1 MGQTSSASNVV
12 SASPPQSV
20 AQNIPTVAP
29 VPVAPILTPP
39 PSLSAPVTSASP
51 AESPTT
57 TAPAVPT
64 PAAVATLSPATAA
77 MAIATPSPASHT
89 AMAGT
94 EPSAEASVVSP
105 FAIGSHVRVQLKLEI
120 HEHVFRVMQEGH
132 GGWMDDM
139 AEVKLIAR
147 FHITSFPLL
156 HLGQGILPS
165 FQSRH
170 INR

>member
-1 MGQTSSASNVV
+1 MGQDPPAPNVV
-12 SASPPQSV
+12 SASPLQAV
-20 AQNIPTVAP
+20 AQNTPTVAP

-51 AESPTT
+51 AETPITT
-57 TAPAVPT
+57 GPAVPT
-64 PAAVATLSPATAA
+64 PAAVAALSPATAA
-77 MAIATPSPASHT
+77 TAIATPSPASPT
-89 AMAGT
+89 ATAGT
-94 EPSAEASVVSP
+94 EPSAVASVISP
-105 FAIGSHVRVQLKLEI
+105 FAIGSHVRV
-120 HEHVFRVMQEGH
+120 QEGH

-165 FQSRH
+165 SQSSYV
-170 INR
+170 NR